1 MTSKASTFLS
11 HIICFTGCKKCL
23 LSIAY
28 GSCKFSPAEA
38 GMIEATWKDLYR
50 VSWKC
55 YFLIAHGSSRE
66 MPTPLNPQE
75 PSKKKPNDLPEAL
88 ISDWS
93 YNSFRSDIFCSI
105 CVCVLWASMPYI
117 YTPWYAST
125 TAVQWNLVI
134 SHRHQCHTVLHTA
147 TYLRNS
153 FYPIHVSLI
162 MALHMT
168 ICIKRSSESLTYRLG
183 GTGQLMPKT
192 GSNMLFWIIPARS
205 YHWLCDLYV
214 YTPLSITT
222 WMVHFVEK
230 FQYW

>member
-1 MTSKASTFLS
+1 MQEVLIKYSLRFLQVFSCRGRCDRNYLKRFVQSFMKMLFLDRTWIKQRNAHSTES
-11 HIICFTGCKKCL
+11 TRAKQRK
-23 LSIAY
+23 
-28 GSCKFSPAEA
+28 
-38 GMIEATWKDLYR
+38 
-50 VSWKC
+50 
-55 YFLIAHGSSRE
+55 
-66 MPTPLNPQE
+66 N
-75 PSKKKPNDLPEAL
+75 NDLPEAL
-88 ISDWS
+88 LSDWS

-105 CVCVLWASMPYI
+105 CICVLWASMPYI

-183 GTGQLMPKT
+183 GTGQLMPKI
-192 GSNMLFWIIPARS
+192 GSNMLFWIIPAQS